1 MPQLRVHSV
10 KILCL
15 QSWEYAGCCVLW
27 ATLPSQSVSNAQPVY
42 TQEQLSF
49 GSQLVK
55 NSAGTCILNATWIIQ
70 WFITQS
76 CDMEFEY
83 FVMAWWRKSSD
94 HPTESWNCLWSKWMT
109 LSIFSHLTPAP
120 LLTSWVSLHPH
131 LPPIFKSYV
140 TMRETA
146 ATIPSSVASPATM
159 ISSTSSV

>member
-55 NSAGTCILNATWIIQ
+55 NSAGTCILNVTWCSGSWINAVTWNLNILSWLDGEKAQIILLKAG
-70 WFITQS
+70 IV
-76 CDMEFEY
+76 CDQNE
-83 FVMAWWRKSSD
+83 W
-94 HPTESWNCLWSKWMT
+94 LWV
-109 LSIFSHLTPAP
+109 FSLM
-120 LLTSWVSLHPH
+120 WH
-131 LPPIFKSYV
+131 LPPSWLHESPS
-140 TMRETA
+140 TS
-146 ATIPSSVASPATM
+146 PSS
-159 ISSTSSV
+159 SSSRALSLWGRLQPPSYHQ